1 MNQVRLRTRIM
12 SLFVGVL
19 APLGILASLGVLA
32 PLAARD
38 SAAAESVTAIDILL
52 LPDETMVDHAQADNA
67 RLRANYPAGFA
78 LDAEHRPHITLLQR
92 YVRTNDLD
100 QVFAAVQR
108 VFDEQRPVGWDL
120 EATGCFFVDFDNMGL
135 AGIVIRPT
143 PQLRTL
149 QEAIVE
155 AVEPYTVPDGT
166 SAAFVTT
173 AGQAEINASSRDYV
187 RTFVPE
193 QLGAKYGP
201 HVTTGVGQFD
211 FVRTMKA
218 APFADFKFKVADAAV
233 FHLGDYCTA
242 AKELWKWQPPAGE

>member
-1 MNQVRLRTRIM
+1 MNQFRLRTRIM
-12 SLFVGVL
+12 SLFLGVL
-19 APLGILASLGVLA
+19 APLGILA

-52 LPDETMVDHAQADNA
+52 LPDETMIDHAQADNA

-100 QVFAAVQR
+100 KVFAAVQR
-108 VFDEQRPVGWDL
+108 VFDEQRPVGWEL

-143 PQLRTL
+143 SQLRTL
-149 QEAIVE
+149 QKAIVE

-166 SAAFVTT
+166 SAAFVTA
-173 AGQAEINASSRDYV
+173 AGQTEINASSRDYV
-187 RTFVPE
+187 GTFVPE

-211 FVRTMKA
+211 FVRAMKA
-218 APFADFKFKVADAAV
+218 APFADFRFKVADAAV

>member
-1 MNQVRLRTRIM
+1 MNQFRLRTRIM

-19 APLGILASLGVLA
+19 APLGILA

-52 LPDETMVDHAQADNA
+52 LPDEAMIDHAQADNA

-108 VFDEQRPVGWDL
+108 VFDEQRPVGWEL

-135 AGIVIRPT
+135 AGIVVRPT
-143 PQLRTL
+143 PQLRAL

-166 SAAFVTT
+166 SAAFVTA
-173 AGQAEINASSRDYV
+173 AGQTEINASSRAYV

-211 FVRTMKA
+211 FVRSMKA
-218 APFADFKFKVADAAV
+218 APFADFRFKVADAAV

>member
-1 MNQVRLRTRIM
+1 MNQFRLSTRIM
-12 SLFVGVL
+12 SLV
-19 APLGILASLGVLA
+19 LGVLA
-32 PLAARD
+32 PLAAGGV
-38 SAAAESVTAIDILL
+38 AAAEAVTAIDILL
-52 LPDETMVDHAQADNA
+52 LPDETMIAHAQADNA
-67 RLRANYPAGFA
+67 RLRANDPAGFA
-78 LDAEHRPHITLLQR
+78 LDAEHRPHITVLQR

-100 QVFAAVQR
+100 KVFAAVQR
-108 VFDEQRPVGWDL
+108 VFDQQRPVGWEL

-143 PQLRTL
+143 PQLRAL

-166 SAAFVTT
+166 SAAFVT
-173 AGQAEINASSRDYV
+173 APGQTEINASSRDYV

-193 QLGAKYGP
+193 QLGTKYGP

-211 FVRTMKA
+211 FVREMQA
-218 APFADFKFKVADAAV
+218 APFADFRFKVAGAAV

-242 AKELWKWQPPAGE
+242 ARELWTWQPPAGE

>member
-1 MNQVRLRTRIM
+1 MNQIRLRTRIM
-12 SLFVGVL
+12 SLFLAVL
-19 APLGILASLGVLA
+19 APLGVLA

-52 LPDETMVDHAQADNA
+52 LPDETMIDHAQADNA

-166 SAAFVTT
+166 SAAFVTA
-173 AGQAEINASSRDYV
+173 AGQTEINASSRDYV

>member
-12 SLFVGVL
+12 SLFLAVL
-19 APLGILASLGVLA
+19 APLGVLA

-52 LPDETMVDHAQADNA
+52 LPDETMVDHAQANNA

-166 SAAFVTT
+166 SAAFVTA
-173 AGQAEINASSRDYV
+173 AGQTEINASSRDYV
-187 RTFVPE
+187 GTFVPE

>member
-1 MNQVRLRTRIM
+1 M
-12 SLFVGVL
+12 SLV
-19 APLGILASLGVLA
+19 LGVLA
-32 PLAARD
+32 PLAAGGV
-38 SAAAESVTAIDILL
+38 AAAEAVTAIDILL
-52 LPDETMVDHAQADNA
+52 LPDETMIAHAQADNA
-67 RLRANYPAGFA
+67 RLRANHPAGFA
-78 LDAEHRPHITLLQR
+78 LDAEHRPHITVLQR

-100 QVFAAVQR
+100 KVFAAVQR
-108 VFDEQRPVGWDL
+108 VFDQQRPVGWEL

-143 PQLRTL
+143 PELRAL

-166 SAAFVTT
+166 SAAFVTASEQT
-173 AGQAEINASSRDYV
+173 EINASSRDYV

-193 QLGAKYGP
+193 QLGTKYGP

-211 FVRTMKA
+211 FVREMQA
-218 APFADFKFKVADAAV
+218 APFADFRFKVAGAAV

-242 AKELWKWQPPAGE
+242 ARELWTWQPPAGE

>member
-1 MNQVRLRTRIM
+1 MNQFRLSTRIM
-12 SLFVGVL
+12 SLV
-19 APLGILASLGVLA
+19 LGVLA
-32 PLAARD
+32 PLAAGGV
-38 SAAAESVTAIDILL
+38 AAAEAVTAIDILL
-52 LPDETMVDHAQADNA
+52 LPDETMIAHAQADNA
-67 RLRANYPAGFA
+67 RLRANDPAGFA
-78 LDAEHRPHITLLQR
+78 LDAEHRPHITVLQR

-100 QVFAAVQR
+100 KVFAAVQR
-108 VFDEQRPVGWDL
+108 VFDHQRPVGWEL

-143 PQLRTL
+143 PELRVL

-166 SAAFVTT
+166 SAAFVTASEQT
-173 AGQAEINASSRDYV
+173 EINASSRDYV

-193 QLGAKYGP
+193 QLGTKYGP

-211 FVRTMKA
+211 FVREMQA
-218 APFADFKFKVADAAV
+218 APFADFRFKVAGAAV

-242 AKELWKWQPPAGE
+242 ARELWTWQPPAGE

>member
-1 MNQVRLRTRIM
+1 M
-12 SLFVGVL
+12 SLV
-19 APLGILASLGVLA
+19 LGVLA
-32 PLAARD
+32 PLAAGGV
-38 SAAAESVTAIDILL
+38 AAAESVTAIDILL
-52 LPDETMVDHAQADNA
+52 LPDETMIDQALADNA

-166 SAAFVTT
+166 SAAFVTA
-173 AGQAEINASSRDYV
+173 AGQTEINASSRDYV
-187 RTFVPE
+187 GTFVPE

>member
-1 MNQVRLRTRIM
+1 M

-52 LPDETMVDHAQADNA
+52 LPDETMVDHAQANNA

-166 SAAFVTT
+166 SAAFVTA
-173 AGQAEINASSRDYV
+173 AGQTEINASSRDYV
-187 RTFVPE
+187 GTFVPE

>member
-52 LPDETMVDHAQADNA
+52 LPDETMVDHAQANNA

-166 SAAFVTT
+166 SAAFVTA
-173 AGQAEINASSRDYV
+173 AGQTEINASSRDYV
-187 RTFVPE
+187 GTFVPE

>member
-38 SAAAESVTAIDILL
+38 SVTAIDILL
-52 LPDETMVDHAQADNA
+52 LPDETMVDHAQANNA

-166 SAAFVTT
+166 SAAFVTA
-173 AGQAEINASSRDYV
+173 AGQTEINASSRDYV
-187 RTFVPE
+187 GTFVPE

>member
-1 MNQVRLRTRIM
+1 MNQIRLRTRIM
-12 SLFVGVL
+12 SLFLAVL
-19 APLGILASLGVLA
+19 APLGVLA

-52 LPDETMVDHAQADNA
+52 LPDETMIDHAQADNA

-166 SAAFVTT
+166 SAAFVTA
-173 AGQAEINASSRDYV
+173 AGQTEINASSRDYV
-187 RTFVPE
+187 GTFVPE

>member
-19 APLGILASLGVLA
+19 APLGILA

-52 LPDETMVDHAQADNA
+52 LPDETMVDHAQANNA

-166 SAAFVTT
+166 SAAFVTA
-173 AGQAEINASSRDYV
+173 AGQTEINASSRDYV
-187 RTFVPE
+187 GTFVPE

>member
-1 MNQVRLRTRIM
+1 M
-12 SLFVGVL
+12 SLV
-19 APLGILASLGVLA
+19 LGVLA
-32 PLAARD
+32 PLAAGGV
-38 SAAAESVTAIDILL
+38 AAAEAVTAIDILL
-52 LPDETMVDHAQADNA
+52 LPDETMIAHAQADNA
-67 RLRANYPAGFA
+67 RLRANDPAGFA
-78 LDAEHRPHITLLQR
+78 LDAEHRPHITVLQR

-100 QVFAAVQR
+100 KVFAAVQR
-108 VFDEQRPVGWDL
+108 VFDHQRPVGWEL

-143 PQLRTL
+143 PELRVL

-166 SAAFVTT
+166 SAAFVTASEQT
-173 AGQAEINASSRDYV
+173 EINASSRDYV

-193 QLGAKYGP
+193 QLGTKYGP

-211 FVRTMKA
+211 FVREMQA
-218 APFADFKFKVADAAV
+218 APFADFRFKVAGAAV

-242 AKELWKWQPPAGE
+242 ARELWTWQPPAGE

>member
-52 LPDETMVDHAQADNA
+52 LPDEAMVDHAQADNA

-166 SAAFVTT
+166 SAAFVTA
-173 AGQAEINASSRDYV
+173 AGQTEINASSRDYV
-187 RTFVPE
+187 GTFVPE

>member
-166 SAAFVTT
+166 SAAFVTA
-173 AGQAEINASSRDYV
+173 AGQTEINASSRDYV
-187 RTFVPE
+187 GTFVPE

>member
-1 MNQVRLRTRIM
+1 M
-12 SLFVGVL
+12 SLV
-19 APLGILASLGVLA
+19 LGVLA
-32 PLAARD
+32 PLAAGGL
-38 SAAAESVTAIDILL
+38 AAAESVTAIDILL
-52 LPDETMVDHAQADNA
+52 LPDETMIAHAQADNA

-78 LDAEHRPHITLLQR
+78 LDAEHRPHITVLQR

-100 QVFAAVQR
+100 KVFAAVQG
-108 VFDEQRPVGWDL
+108 VFDAQRPVGWEL

-143 PQLRTL
+143 PQLRAL

-166 SAAFVTT
+166 SAAFVS
-173 AGQAEINASSRDYV
+173 APGQAEINASSRDYV

-193 QLGAKYGP
+193 QLGTKYGP
-201 HVTTGVGQFD
+201 HVTTGIGQFD
-211 FVRTMKA
+211 FVREMKA
-218 APFADFKFKVADAAV
+218 APFADFRFTVAGAAV

-242 AKELWKWQPPAGE
+242 ARELWTWQPPAGE